1 MQWSFLLAIKEYGQ
15 SRTNFFSKPGYFPRY
30 TDESFELSPIAKRY
44 YDSGIPFLF
53 KYLPLW
59 LASLIDEIW
68 FYVVSLFAVIFPFRK
83 SLSNLRE
90 MPSDDF
96 IENSYQEL
104 HELEYAFRNSNRAEE
119 LEKIMKELTILE
131 NQISSNWIETSKL
144 GNSYALR
151 NSLARI
157 KNETA
162 KKIEQLNKIN

>member
-1 MQWSFLLAIKEYGQ
+1 MAG
-15 SRTNFFSKPGYFPRY
+15 
-30 TDESFELSPIAKRY
+30 
-44 YDSGIPFLF
+44 
-53 KYLPLW
+53 
-59 LASLIDEIW
+59 
-68 FYVVSLFAVIFPFRK
+68 RK

-96 IENSYQEL
+96 IGNCYQEL

-119 LEKIMKELTILE
+119 LEKIMKKLTILE